1 MNPESNLT
9 DTDTDRLTLL
19 DRIAER
25 VPELDLDEQTV
36 EWTTMDDGAEALV
49 VNGGGFDGGQGAY
62 FTNYRE
68 DVHVAGIMA
77 PLIEGHIGCVVIR
90 PDGSRYLARVMP
102 DPLAPQ

>member
-1 MNPESNLT
+1 MDEHER
-9 DTDTDRLTLL
+9 DRDRLTLL

-25 VPELDLDEQTV
+25 VPELDLDEQSV

-49 VNGGGFDGGQGAY
+49 VNGGGFDGGDGAY

-68 DVHVAGIMA
+68 DVHVVGIMA
-77 PLIEGHIGCVVIR
+77 PLIPGAIGCVVIK
-90 PDGSRYLARVMP
+90 PDGSRYLARVEA